1 MVRHMKLKDI
11 EDDELI
17 IELLERGYSIS
28 RPKLK
33 DKKQKEKKIEII
45 KGEEGDEFFLTNNM
59 INENIKKI
67 TPPVIET
74 KIDTPI
80 KEVRIKN
87 EGSNMF
93 LSNDQIEKK
102 AQVGLSVLEDFVL
115 GIGKKKNREEK

>member
-1 MVRHMKLKDI
+1 MVRQMKLKDI

-28 RPKLK
+28 RPKQK
-33 DKKQKEKKIEII
+33 DKKQKERKVEIV
-45 KGEEGDEFFLTNNM
+45 KGEGDEFFLTNNM
-59 INENIKKI
+59 INDNIKKI

-115 GIGKKKNREEK
+115 GIGKKKNKEEK